1 MSVRNDYDRKTA
13 GLAGVRVEG
22 VEYWDMRDV
31 EPREWDH
38 GDWHHAVMGVELTTD
53 AGPVSVVCTNTFHPY
68 GVEIFDEPLSKLV
81 VRGDDGPGNWTVTDH
96 PAWRSRTDQP
106 ILAAGT
112 FWERLGFG
120 PGRYSDGSIATPART
135 VEVPVALRLDFAAG
149 RCGSSQATPP
159 RRVRSSSPATRSWS
173 CSRPRRCSASDSRRW
188 PSDPRSVEGRRGLRV
203 RLVIDRGSEVS
214 GPAL

>member
-149 RCGSSQATPP
+149 PLWFVAGNPSETGEVFIPGDEIMVVFTPEEML
-159 RRVRSSSPATRSWS
+159 RIGFPAV
-173 CSRPRRCSASDSRRW
+173 AF
-188 PSDPRSVEGRRGLRV
+188 
-203 RLVIDRGSEVS
+203 
-214 GPAL
+214 